1 MMDENVIKPLHVVGA
16 PYALKKGQPQ
26 PEPGT
31 IAAWA
36 LQKSFPE
43 WLCAAMQ
50 AGRPINAIYTEVEFH
65 ALAEQIAGLP
75 LVGKVL

>member
-1 MMDENVIKPLHVVGA
+1 MSNEIRPLHVVGA
-16 PYALKKGQPQ
+16 PYKLKPGQAA

-31 IAAWA
+31 IAAWS
-36 LQKSFPE
+36 LSKSIPE

-50 AGRPINAIYTEVEFH
+50 AGRPVNAIFSEPEFH

-75 LVGKVL
+75 LGGRV